1 MGSLQPDANSPE
13 PTPSPTLHAC
23 VACGAKGSGVFVC
36 HHCGV
41 AFASIVDVEGQRKA
55 LEELHG
61 QLAKSDAPGVLLKN
75 AFLPDDP
82 RLLID
87 AGLRLLPML
96 ENAAGQS
103 VVAGRMRAIIIKLR
117 LLGGDPTVARAIAEL
132 QAALDSYEKSDNR
145 MGIVLGTIAVAIVA
159 LLVWK
164 CG

>member
-1 MGSLQPDANSPE
+1 MG
-13 PTPSPTLHAC
+13 
-23 VACGAKGSGVFVC
+23 CGARGSGVFVC

-41 AFASIVDVEGQRKA
+41 AFAPLVDVESQRQA

-61 QLAKSDAPGVLLKN
+61 QLAKHDAPAVLLKN

-103 VVAGRMRAIIIKLR
+103 VAAGRMRAIIIKLR
-117 LLGGDPTVARAIAEL
+117 LLGDDPTVARAVAEL

-145 MGIVLGTIAVAIVA
+145 TGIVIVSLALGIVA
-159 LLVWK
+159 LLLWK
-164 CG
+164 C